1 MIRASPQGGPMKF
14 LPMVPYA
21 GYATAMD
28 SIDRNILVALQHDGA
43 AGLAELAKVA
53 GLSVSAT
60 AERVKRLEE
69 RGTIRGWRA
78 DLDPAA
84 VGCPLLAW
92 VFVALRAGA
101 QEQAFRAALLPLEAV
116 LECHAVSGPWTH
128 MLKLRVAGLAELEA
142 FVGAELRSRAGVER
156 TETLLALATVK
167 ETAILPIAPPDD
179 EEE

>member
-1 MIRASPQGGPMKF
+1 
-14 LPMVPYA
+14 
-21 GYATAMD
+21 MD

-92 VFVALRAGA
+92 VFVALRGGSHDAK
-101 QEQAFRAALLPLEAV
+101 FREALLPMEQV
-116 LECHAVSGPWTH
+116 LECHAVTGPWTY

-142 FVGAELRSRAGVER
+142 FVATELRRKAGVER
-156 TETLLALATVK
+156 TETVIALGTVK
-167 ETAILPIAPPDD
+167 ETAILPVAPSED
-179 EEE
+179 EEA

>member
-1 MIRASPQGGPMKF
+1 
-14 LPMVPYA
+14 
-21 GYATAMD
+21 MD

-92 VFVALRAGA
+92 VFVALRPGTTD
-101 QEQAFRAALLPLEAV
+101 QAFRDALLPQEQV
-116 LECHAVSGPWTH
+116 LECHAVSGAWSH
-128 MLKLRVAGLAELEA
+128 LVKLRVGSLADLEA
-142 FVGAELRSRAGVER
+142 FVAGELRGRAGAER
-156 TETLLALATVK
+156 TETVVALATVK
-167 ETAILPIAPPDD
+167 ETAILPVAPADD

>member
-1 MIRASPQGGPMKF
+1 
-14 LPMVPYA
+14 
-21 GYATAMD
+21 MD

-43 AGLAELAKVA
+43 AGLAELAKIA

-92 VFVALRAGA
+92 VFVALRTGA
-101 QEQAFRAALLPLEAV
+101 QDQKFRESIQPLEQV
-116 LECHAVSGPWTH
+116 LECHAVSGPWSY
-128 MLKLRVAGLAELEA
+128 MLKLRAAGLREMEA
-142 FVGAELRSRAGVER
+142 FVSQEIRRRAGVER
-156 TETLLALATVK
+156 TETVIALLTAK
-167 ETAILPIAPPDD
+167 ETAILPVAPPDD
-179 EEE
+179 DEE

>member
-1 MIRASPQGGPMKF
+1 
-14 LPMVPYA
+14 
-21 GYATAMD
+21 MD

-78 DLDPAA
+78 DLDPAS

-92 VFVALRAGA
+92 VFVALRPGSTEAK
-101 QEQAFRAALLPLEAV
+101 FREAVAPLEEV
-116 LECHAVSGPWTH
+116 LECHAVSGAWSYL
-128 MLKLRVAGLAELEA
+128 LKLRVPGLADLEA
-142 FVGAELRSRAGVER
+142 FVAGELRRKAGVER
-156 TETLLALATVK
+156 TETVLALSTVK
-167 ETAILPIAPPDD
+167 ETAILPVAPPDD

>member
-1 MIRASPQGGPMKF
+1 
-14 LPMVPYA
+14 
-21 GYATAMD
+21 MD

-92 VFVALRAGA
+92 VFVGLRAGA
-101 QEQAFRAALLPLEAV
+101 AEQGFREALRPLEAV
-116 LECHAVSGPWTH
+116 LECHAVSGPWTF
-128 MLKLRVAGLAELEA
+128 LVKLRVAGLAELEA
-142 FVGAELRSRAGVER
+142 FVATELRGREGVER
-156 TETLLALATVK
+156 TETIIALGTVK
-167 ETAILPIAPPDD
+167 ETAILPVAAADD

>member
-1 MIRASPQGGPMKF
+1 
-14 LPMVPYA
+14 
-21 GYATAMD
+21 MD

-78 DLDPAA
+78 DLDPTA

-92 VFVALRAGA
+92 VFVALRAGTA
-101 QEQAFRAALLPLEAV
+101 EQKFRESVLPLEQV
-116 LECHAVSGPWTH
+116 LECHAVSGAWSI
-128 MLKLRVAGLAELEA
+128 MLKLRCAGLAELEA
-142 FVGAELRSRAGVER
+142 FVGLEIRRRAGVER
-156 TETLLALATVK
+156 TETIIALLTAK
-167 ETAILPIAPPDD
+167 ETAMLPVAPPDD
-179 EEE
+179 EDE

>member
-1 MIRASPQGGPMKF
+1 
-14 LPMVPYA
+14 
-21 GYATAMD
+21 MD

-92 VFVALRAGA
+92 VFVTLRAGTNEA
-101 QEQAFRAALLPLEAV
+101 KFREALMPMEQV
-116 LECHAVSGPWTH
+116 LECHAVSGAWSY
-128 MLKLRVAGLAELEA
+128 MVKLRVAGLAELEA
-142 FVGAELRSRAGVER
+142 FIASELRRKAGADR
-156 TETLLALATVK
+156 TESVLALTTVK
-167 ETAILPIAPPDD
+167 ETAILPVAPSDD

>member
-1 MIRASPQGGPMKF
+1 
-14 LPMVPYA
+14 
-21 GYATAMD
+21 MD

-84 VGCPLLAW
+84 VGCPLLAF

-101 QEQAFRAALLPLEAV
+101 QDAKFREALLPLEQV
-116 LECHAVSGPWTH
+116 LECHAVSGPWTLL
-128 MLKLRVAGLAELEA
+128 LKLRVAGLAELDA
-142 FVGAELRSRAGVER
+142 FVAEQIRRRPGVER
-156 TETLLALATVK
+156 TETVLALATAK
-167 ETAILPIAPPDD
+167 ETAILPVAPPED

>member
-1 MIRASPQGGPMKF
+1 
-14 LPMVPYA
+14 
-21 GYATAMD
+21 MD

-84 VGCPLLAW
+84 VGCSLLAW

-101 QEQAFRAALLPLEAV
+101 QEPKFREAVLPLEQV
-116 LECHAVSGPWTH
+116 LECHAVTGPWSYL
-128 MLKLRVAGLAELEA
+128 LKVRAAGLKELEA
-142 FVGAELRSRAGVER
+142 FVAQEIRRRTGVER
-156 TETLLALATVK
+156 TETILALLTAK
-167 ETAILPIAPPDD
+167 ETAMLPVAAADDD
-179 EEE
+179 EE

>member
-1 MIRASPQGGPMKF
+1 
-14 LPMVPYA
+14 
-21 GYATAMD
+21 MD

-69 RGTIRGWRA
+69 RGSIRGWRA

-92 VFVALRAGA
+92 VFVTLRPGAAEAKFREALV
-101 QEQAFRAALLPLEAV
+101 PLEQV
-116 LECHAVSGPWTH
+116 LECHAVSGAWSY
-128 MLKLRVAGLAELEA
+128 LVKVRVADLRALEA
-142 FVGAELRSRAGVER
+142 FVATEIRRRPGVER
-156 TETLLALATVK
+156 TETVLALGTVK
-167 ETAILPIAPPDD
+167 ETAILPVAPAED

>member
-1 MIRASPQGGPMKF
+1 MTEPPE
-14 LPMVPYA
+14 
-21 GYATAMD
+21 
-28 SIDRNILVALQHDGA
+28 
-43 AGLAELAKVA
+43 LAELAKVA

-92 VFVALRAGA
+92 VFVTLRDEGEDA
-101 QEQAFRAALLPLEAV
+101 AFRAVMRPLEQV
-116 LECHAVSGPWTH
+116 LECHAVSGAWTYL
-128 MLKLRVAGLAELEA
+128 LKLRVGGLEELHTFIA
-142 FVGAELRSRAGVER
+142 DDLRGRAGVAR
-156 TETLLALATVK
+156 TETVLALATAK
-167 ETAILPIAPPDD
+167 ETAILPVAHPPDD

>member
-1 MIRASPQGGPMKF
+1 
-14 LPMVPYA
+14 
-21 GYATAMD
+21 MD
-28 SIDRNILVALQHDGA
+28 GIDRNILIALQENGA

-78 DLDPAA
+78 DLDPEA

-92 VFVALRAGA
+92 VLVATRPGRDDSAFRKALR
-101 QEQAFRAALLPLEAV
+101 RLEAV
-116 LECHAVSGPWTH
+116 LECHAVSGAWSY
-128 MLKLRVAGLAELEA
+128 LIKLRLPGLAALES
-142 FVGAELRSRAGVER
+142 FVAEEIRSQPGVER
-156 TETLLALATVK
+156 TETIIALATAK
-167 ETAILPIAPPDD
+167 ETAILPVAPAT

>member
-1 MIRASPQGGPMKF
+1 
-14 LPMVPYA
+14 
-21 GYATAMD
+21 MD

-101 QEQAFRAALLPLEAV
+101 PDRAFRDSVLPLEQV
-116 LECHAVSGPWTH
+116 LECHATSGPWSH
-128 MLKLRVAGLAELEA
+128 MLKLRAAGLPELEA
-142 FVGAELRSRAGVER
+142 FVTDSIRAQPGVDR
-156 TETLLALATVK
+156 TETVIALLTAK
-167 ETAILPIAPPDD
+167 ESAILPVAPPDD
-179 EEE
+179 DEE

>member
-1 MIRASPQGGPMKF
+1 
-14 LPMVPYA
+14 
-21 GYATAMD
+21 MD

-92 VFVALRAGA
+92 VFVALRPTTTDTK
-101 QEQAFRAALLPLEAV
+101 FREALLPHESV
-116 LECHAVSGPWTH
+116 LECHAVSGAWSY
-128 MLKLRVAGLAELEA
+128 MLKLRVAGLVELEA
-142 FVGAELRSRAGVER
+142 FVSGELRRRGAER
-156 TETLLALATVK
+156 TETVLALATLK
-167 ETAILPIAPPDD
+167 ETAILPVAPADDD
-179 EEE
+179 EE